1 MEHKVESG
9 NGRVATEGPSTIT
22 IGRVQ
27 RYVVRCS
34 GMKGTYYESDEEEAK
49 PKKELWMS
57 MVGEGSR

>member
-1 MEHKVESG
+1 MEHESAD
-9 NGRVATEGPSTIT
+9 GRVATEGPSTIT

-27 RYVVRCS
+27 RYGVRVW
-34 GMKGTYYESDEEEAK
+34 KARTRTSDEEEAK